1 MSSLVGS
8 NMSLKEVLEK
18 LVQDREPVLL
28 KDRRGEWEA
37 CDLLTTLSMPML
49 RTRVNF
55 LPGFYI
61 AVVSD
66 GGYLGEVLFRI
77 KAKA

>member
-1 MSSLVGS
+1 MSSLKGS
-8 NMSLKEVLEK
+8 NMSLREVLEK
-18 LVQDREPVLL
+18 LAQDHEPVLL

-37 CDLLTTLSMPML
+37 GDLLTTLSAPML
-49 RTRVNF
+49 RTRVSF

-66 GGYLGEVLFRI
+66 AGYLGEVLFRI
-77 KAKA
+77 KTKA